1 MSLVGG
7 VGWYDKNKINN
18 FDEIIKKTF
27 EFNKNMDDERINKI
41 AGEFGKRVVNLDK
54 LLDRGIGDIGVP
66 AQSKGFRR

>member
-41 AGEFGKRVVNLDK
+41 AGEFNKRVVNLDN
-54 LLDRGIGDIGVP
+54 LLDRCIGDMGVP
-66 AQSKGFRR
+66 VQKRGYRR